1 MVFTMA
7 LSFSCEDS
15 TKELSE
21 IIKDRQEALGTAANI
36 RMVYTDST
44 KIQAILTAPKHVDYT
59 NLSFRYAEFPEG
71 LKVIFYDNLERE
83 NEVIADYGILYNDTR
98 LVDLRGNVRLQSHDG
113 SLLTTSQLFWD
124 AESEWLFTEKPFRFE
139 DSDYNFEALRLD
151 TNKEFTKFQTGSL
164 IGTVTV
170 SEEKDCYC
178 KESFSSVT
186 VSEEKDSL
194 Q

>member
-170 SEEKDCYC
+170 SEEKD
-178 KESFSSVT
+178 
-186 VSEEKDSL
+186 SL